1 MKKVFLLLCAAM
13 TISSCAVA
21 QQTITLPAPARS
33 SSMTLVQALD
43 GRQSSRSF
51 ADREISDQTL
61 SDLLWMACGVN
72 RAESGKLTAPS
83 ARNMQDVKVYV
94 LRHDGTWLYDA
105 HANSLTKVSDVD
117 LRNAAGTPQASVKEA
132 PLFLLLVSD
141 QSTQQR
147 VNEKW
152 GWIDA
157 GYVSQNICLACTA
170 LGLSTVP
177 RAYMDDKTITATLK
191 LGEQQ
196 FLILNHPV
204 GYPK

>member
-1 MKKVFLLLCAAM
+1 M
-13 TISSCAVA
+13 IE
-21 QQTITLPAPARS
+21 LPTPSRS
-33 SSMTLVQALD
+33 SSVTLVQALED
-43 GRQSSRSF
+43 RQSSRSF
-51 ADREISDQTL
+51 SNREIDNQTL

-72 RAESGKLTAPS
+72 RVQNGKLTVPS
-83 ARNMQDVKVYV
+83 ARNMQDIKVYV
-94 LRHDGTWLYDA
+94 LRKDGTWLYDA

-117 LRNAAGTPQASVKEA
+117 LRDAAGNPQESVKEA

-141 QSTQQR
+141 QSPQQR

-157 GYVSQNICLACTA
+157 GYVSQNICLACTV

-177 RAYMDDKTITATLK
+177 RAYMDDKTIIETLH
-191 LGEQQ
+191 LGEHQ

-204 GYPK
+204 GYPQ

>member
-21 QQTITLPAPARS
+21 QQTIELPAPTKS
-33 SSMTLVQALD
+33 SAMTLAEVLEQ
-43 GRQSSRSF
+43 RQSSRSF
-51 ADREISDQTL
+51 SEQEISDQTL

-72 RAESGKLTAPS
+72 RTESGKLTVPS

-94 LRHDGTWLYDA
+94 LRKDGTWLFDA
-105 HANSLTKVSDVD
+105 HANNLIKVSDAD
-117 LRNAAGTPQASVKEA
+117 LRKAAGTPQASVQEA
-132 PLFLLLVSD
+132 PLFLILVSD
-141 QSTQQR
+141 QRSQQR
-147 VNEKW
+147 ANEKW

-177 RAYMDDKTITATLK
+177 RAYMDNKTITETLN
-191 LGEQQ
+191 LGEGQ
-196 FLILNHPV
+196 FLILNHPI